1 MPVREYQ
8 VSDQEA
14 LRACV
19 IQLQDFE
26 REVKPPV
33 TTKNADFAWARIRQH
48 LETEMHRVRDEIR
61 NYPAPIPACDAQYN
75 YLLEER
81 EGLSSELARVRK
93 FMNEDSE
100 NAQNSVDAF
109 LSVSSFLGDSAKGE
123 IRALIE
129 SDNRHGRT
137 TSD

>member
-1 MPVREYQ
+1 M
-8 VSDQEA
+8 
-14 LRACV
+14 
-19 IQLQDFE
+19 
-26 REVKPPV
+26 
-33 TTKNADFAWARIRQH
+33 TTKNADFAWARIQQH

-93 FMNEDSE
+93 FMNEDS
-100 NAQNSVDAF
+100 VDAF
-109 LSVSSFLGDSAKGE
+109 LSDSSFLGDSAKAE

-137 TSD
+137 ISD